1 LPYWVDQ
8 KWHVLRKV
16 DAIKE
21 TPKEQLTLEHQE
33 IVILVKK
40 YLDTGKLSEAEFL
53 KLKTH
58 AVKESMHGD
67 NRLLELTNAIE
78 RKEAQLDYREFNS
91 LIGTPQAVKVDK
103 WLNSMSKIDAF
114 SVTIVLALIIVAV
127 GVVYPKLQGLLK
139 RSNRAAFLFLLT
151 GLGSI
156 LWILR

>member
-1 LPYWVDQ
+1 
-8 KWHVLRKV
+8 
-16 DAIKE
+16 
-21 TPKEQLTLEHQE
+21 
-33 IVILVKK
+33 
-40 YLDTGKLSEAEFL
+40 
-53 KLKTH
+53 
-58 AVKESMHGD
+58 MHGD

-139 RSNRAAFLFLLT
+139 RMIVVTLYFPYWALRALP
-151 GLGSI
+151 I
-156 LWILR
+156 